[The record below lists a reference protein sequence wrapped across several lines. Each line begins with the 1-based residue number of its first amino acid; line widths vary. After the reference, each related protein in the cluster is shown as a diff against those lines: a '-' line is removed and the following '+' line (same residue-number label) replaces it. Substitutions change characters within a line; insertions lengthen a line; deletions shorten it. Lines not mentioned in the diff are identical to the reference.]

1 MIVCNIQLQNKKDSF
16 IKKSYSIPVGIFPGN
31 KATIDDK
38 GNIYVATGMLGVV
51 QKFNK
56 NGDFIKSILIKDD
69 IDMIKNERDGI
80 HVYAGKFD
88 YTDYHITEKK
98 IIEKE
103 ISETD
108 LDHIKSGP
116 NELVIGN
123 FWIFKGKIT
132 ILKSKKIISRFLYR
146 LKKYRTGNR
155 FAGEYTYK
163 INQDSE
169 LYKQIIEF
177 YKSNRKDVEFICLG
191 YDVEV
196 LDEEFEKAKA
206 FVLCFPEYYCEEYE
220 DIENEY
226 SECESCHSKEK
237 TNSLFYAQPKG
248 YIKKHENDYGFVGL
262 DGTGELLLLPKL
274 VEKLKKSG
282 VDKKY
287 FQPII
292 SKSKKILG
300 YTFITDNILPQKS
313 YIDENYKFENQCEKC
328 ERINMTENENIFYF
342 IPKRITEEGI
352 KNLKDVNKTYEFYDE
367 YREIIISKKVAQI
380 IKENVPYAKFYPVIL
395 DNRN

>member
-1 MIVCNIQLQNKKDSF
+1 MHGLKQLVYDNQPFFSSNQTGKTNRELYILWKQNKRDDIFLLLYTQLWMVLEEVYMENVIDYYKKDCYEKKLFFELVEYQKRFFKKNIKIQLLTGYFYATTEYLFFLNKENDIYNIVDEGKNIIKKLYDNNQEKFEVYIFYICILQGKRKKWIKKRKWYLREIKKLFPSNSEIDRIFSGNIFTVSNVKDFVTMIVCNIQLQNKKDSF

-132 ILKSKKIISRFLYR
+132 ILKSSLFPIDPFIIMYTAILMEIIFWIKAKISRFR
-146 LKKYRTGNR
+146 EN
-155 FAGEYTYK
+155 
-163 INQDSE
+163 
-169 LYKQIIEF
+169 
-177 YKSNRKDVEFICLG
+177 KS
-191 YDVEV
+191 
-196 LDEEFEKAKA
+196 
-206 FVLCFPEYYCEEYE
+206 
-220 DIENEY
+220 
-226 SECESCHSKEK
+226 
-237 TNSLFYAQPKG
+237 
-248 YIKKHENDYGFVGL
+248 
-262 DGTGELLLLPKL
+262 
-274 VEKLKKSG
+274 
-282 VDKKY
+282 
-287 FQPII
+287 
-292 SKSKKILG
+292 SKSVV
-300 YTFITDNILPQKS
+300 ITGG
-313 YIDENYKFENQCEKC
+313 DE
-328 ERINMTENENIFYF
+328 I
-342 IPKRITEEGI
+342 G
-352 KNLKDVNKTYEFYDE
+352 
-367 YREIIISKKVAQI
+367 S
-380 IKENVPYAKFYPVIL
+380 
-395 DNRN
+395 

>member
-16 IKKSYSIPVGIFPGN
+16 I

-116 NELVIGN
+116 NELVVGN

-132 ILKSKKIISRFLYR
+132 ILKS
-146 LKKYRTGNR
+146 
-155 FAGEYTYK
+155 
-163 INQDSE
+163 
-169 LYKQIIEF
+169 
-177 YKSNRKDVEFICLG
+177 
-191 YDVEV
+191 
-196 LDEEFEKAKA
+196 
-206 FVLCFPEYYCEEYE
+206 
-220 DIENEY
+220 
-226 SECESCHSKEK
+226 
-237 TNSLFYAQPKG
+237 SLFPIDPFIIMYTAIWIFKG
-248 YIKKHENDYGFVGL
+248 
-262 DGTGELLLLPKL
+262 
-274 VEKLKKSG
+274 
-282 VDKKY
+282 
-287 FQPII
+287 
-292 SKSKKILG
+292 KI
-300 YTFITDNILPQKS
+300 TIQKQQNCS
-313 YIDENYKFENQCEKC
+313 
-328 ERINMTENENIFYF
+328 
-342 IPKRITEEGI
+342 
-352 KNLKDVNKTYEFYDE
+352 
-367 YREIIISKKVAQI
+367 
-380 IKENVPYAKFYPVIL
+380 
-395 DNRN
+395 DNRRRRNWKLM

>member
-1 MIVCNIQLQNKKDSF
+1 MQKKHKKLYIEIIMLLIFLITFVTMIVCNIQLQNKKDSF
-16 IKKSYSIPVGIFPGN
+16 I

-132 ILKSKKIISRFLYR
+132 ILKSSVFPIDPFIIMYTAILMEIIFWIKAKISRFR
-146 LKKYRTGNR
+146 ENKSSKIVVITG
-155 FAGEYTYK
+155 G
-163 INQDSE
+163 
-169 LYKQIIEF
+169 
-177 YKSNRKDVEFICLG
+177 
-191 YDVEV
+191 
-196 LDEEFEKAKA
+196 DE
-206 FVLCFPEYYCEEYE
+206 
-220 DIENEY
+220 IG
-226 SECESCHSKEK
+226 S
-237 TNSLFYAQPKG
+237 
-248 YIKKHENDYGFVGL
+248 
-262 DGTGELLLLPKL
+262 
-274 VEKLKKSG
+274 
-282 VDKKY
+282 
-287 FQPII
+287 
-292 SKSKKILG
+292 
-300 YTFITDNILPQKS
+300 
-313 YIDENYKFENQCEKC
+313 
-328 ERINMTENENIFYF
+328 
-342 IPKRITEEGI
+342 
-352 KNLKDVNKTYEFYDE
+352 
-367 YREIIISKKVAQI
+367 
-380 IKENVPYAKFYPVIL
+380 
-395 DNRN
+395 

>member
-1 MIVCNIQLQNKKDSF
+1 MQKKHKKIHIKIIMVLIYLITFVTMIVCNIQLQNKKDSF
-16 IKKSYSIPVGIFPGN
+16 I

-132 ILKSKKIISRFLYR
+132 ILKSSLFPIDPFIIMYTAILMEIIFWIKAKISRFR
-146 LKKYRTGNR
+146 EN
-155 FAGEYTYK
+155 
-163 INQDSE
+163 
-169 LYKQIIEF
+169 
-177 YKSNRKDVEFICLG
+177 KS
-191 YDVEV
+191 
-196 LDEEFEKAKA
+196 
-206 FVLCFPEYYCEEYE
+206 
-220 DIENEY
+220 
-226 SECESCHSKEK
+226 
-237 TNSLFYAQPKG
+237 
-248 YIKKHENDYGFVGL
+248 
-262 DGTGELLLLPKL
+262 
-274 VEKLKKSG
+274 
-282 VDKKY
+282 
-287 FQPII
+287 
-292 SKSKKILG
+292 SKSVV
-300 YTFITDNILPQKS
+300 ITGG
-313 YIDENYKFENQCEKC
+313 DE
-328 ERINMTENENIFYF
+328 I
-342 IPKRITEEGI
+342 G
-352 KNLKDVNKTYEFYDE
+352 
-367 YREIIISKKVAQI
+367 S
-380 IKENVPYAKFYPVIL
+380 
-395 DNRN
+395 

>member
-1 MIVCNIQLQNKKDSF
+1 MQKKHKKLYIEIIMLLIFLITFVTMIVCNIQLQNKKDSF
-16 IKKSYSIPVGIFPGN
+16 I

-132 ILKSKKIISRFLYR
+132 ILKSSLFPIDPFIIMYTAILMEIIFWIKAKISRFR
-146 LKKYRTGNR
+146 EN
-155 FAGEYTYK
+155 
-163 INQDSE
+163 
-169 LYKQIIEF
+169 
-177 YKSNRKDVEFICLG
+177 KS
-191 YDVEV
+191 
-196 LDEEFEKAKA
+196 
-206 FVLCFPEYYCEEYE
+206 
-220 DIENEY
+220 
-226 SECESCHSKEK
+226 
-237 TNSLFYAQPKG
+237 
-248 YIKKHENDYGFVGL
+248 
-262 DGTGELLLLPKL
+262 
-274 VEKLKKSG
+274 
-282 VDKKY
+282 
-287 FQPII
+287 
-292 SKSKKILG
+292 SKSVV
-300 YTFITDNILPQKS
+300 ITGG
-313 YIDENYKFENQCEKC
+313 DE
-328 ERINMTENENIFYF
+328 I
-342 IPKRITEEGI
+342 G
-352 KNLKDVNKTYEFYDE
+352 
-367 YREIIISKKVAQI
+367 S
-380 IKENVPYAKFYPVIL
+380 
-395 DNRN
+395 